1 MGFLN
6 YKNGGLKDMRTDV
19 MINQLRNVAK
29 KHEND
34 KLFTFDTNITQM
46 CTDSANRIEELYNG
60 LIKLNENIESLIDV
74 AHDTYMACEDK
85 TEKIRLDGQIKAYW
99 NVKGLV
105 EDILQV
111 K

>member
-1 MGFLN
+1 
-6 YKNGGLKDMRTDV
+6 MRTNV

-46 CTDSANRIEELYNG
+46 CMDSANRIEELYNG

-74 AHDTYMACEDK
+74 AHDTCMACEDE

-105 EDILQV
+105 EDILKV
-111 K
+111 E